1 MNRIKLHV
9 ITSQQ
14 TAALVRAARLLSAA
28 GVPLEAG
35 NTFIKF
41 PRGENQADAMAANLK
56 AMGFK
61 PLPTID
67 EFTAETNDNCAD
79 RVTTLLAAEQA
90 AKPKHDCGHDHA
102 PGEICNHGHDHSHS
116 HDDHGHSHA
125 HAHDHGHDHNH
136 QHDHGH
142 SHSHGHDHDGCCGH
156 DHDHDHK
163 H

>member
-14 TAALVRAARLLSAA
+14 TVALLRATRLLSAA
-28 GVPLEAG
+28 GIPLEAG
-35 NTFIKF
+35 NNFIKF
-41 PRGENQADAMAANLK
+41 PRGEHQADAIAEQLK
-56 AMGFK
+56 GMGFK

-67 EFTAETNDNCAD
+67 NFTAETNDNCNE
-79 RVTTLLAAEQA
+79 RVGTLLAAEQA

-102 PGEICNHGHDHSHS
+102 PGETCSHGHGDG
-116 HDDHGHSHA
+116 HGHSHD
-125 HAHDHGHDHNH
+125 HGHHHDHGHDH
-136 QHDHGH
+136 DH
-142 SHSHGHDHDGCCGH
+142 SSCC

>member
-14 TAALVRAARLLSAA
+14 TAALLRAARLLSAA
-28 GVPLEAG
+28 GIPLEAG
-35 NTFIKF
+35 ANFIKF
-41 PRGENQADAMAANLK
+41 PRGEEQADTAAANLK

-67 EFTAETNDNCAD
+67 EFTAETNDNCLE
-79 RVTTLLAAEQA
+79 RVASLPAAEQA

-102 PGEICNHGHDHSHS
+102 PGEACNHDHHD
-116 HDDHGHSHA
+116 
-125 HAHDHGHDHNH
+125 HDHGH
-136 QHDHGH
+136 QHGH
-142 SHSHGHDHDGCCGH
+142 AHSHDH

>member
-14 TAALVRAARLLSAA
+14 TAALLRAARLLSAA
-28 GVPLEAG
+28 GIPLEAG
-35 NTFIKF
+35 SNFIKF
-41 PRGENQADAMAANLK
+41 PRGHEQADALAASLK

-67 EFTAETNDNCAD
+67 EFTAETNDNCSQ
-79 RVTTLLAAEQA
+79 RVASLLAAEQA

-102 PGEICNHGHDHSHS
+102 PGEACNHDHHGHEHGHDHGHQHEHDHSHAHSHS
-116 HDDHGHSHA
+116 HDHQHA
-125 HAHDHGHDHNH
+125 HEHDHK
-136 QHDHGH
+136 
-142 SHSHGHDHDGCCGH
+142 GCC

>member
-28 GVPLEAG
+28 GIPLEAG

-41 PRGENQADAMAANLK
+41 PRGESQADAVAADLK

-67 EFTAETNDNCAD
+67 EFTAETNDNCAE
-79 RVTTLLAAEQA
+79 RVAALLAAEQA

-102 PGEICNHGHDHSHS
+102 PGETCSHNHS
-116 HDDHGHSHA
+116 HDNHGHSHA
-125 HAHDHGHDHNH
+125 HAHDHHH

-142 SHSHGHDHDGCCGH
+142 SHSHSHDHDGCCGH
-156 DHDHDHK
+156 DHDHDQK

>member
-14 TAALVRAARLLSAA
+14 TAALLRAARLLSAA
-28 GVPLEAG
+28 GIPLEAG
-35 NTFIKF
+35 ANFIKF
-41 PRGENQADAMAANLK
+41 PRGEEQADTAAANLK

-67 EFTAETNDNCAD
+67 EFTAETNDNCLE
-79 RVTTLLAAEQA
+79 RVASLLAAEQA

-102 PGEICNHGHDHSHS
+102 PCEACNHDHHD
-116 HDDHGHSHA
+116 
-125 HAHDHGHDHNH
+125 HDHGH
-136 QHDHGH
+136 QHGH
-142 SHSHGHDHDGCCGH
+142 AHSHDH

>member
-28 GVPLEAG
+28 GIPLEAG

-41 PRGENQADAMAANLK
+41 PRGESQADAVAADLK

-67 EFTAETNDNCAD
+67 EFTAETNDNCAE
-79 RVTTLLAAEQA
+79 RVAALLAAEQA

-102 PGEICNHGHDHSHS
+102 PGETCGHDHS

-125 HAHDHGHDHNH
+125 HAHDHHH

-142 SHSHGHDHDGCCGH
+142 SHSHSHDHDGCCGH
-156 DHDHDHK
+156 DHNHDHK

>member
-28 GVPLEAG
+28 GIPLEAG

-41 PRGENQADAMAANLK
+41 PRGESQADAVAAELK

-67 EFTAETNDNCAD
+67 EFTVETNDNCAE
-79 RVTTLLAAEQA
+79 RVAALLAAEQA

-102 PGEICNHGHDHSHS
+102 PGEACNHDHHD
-116 HDDHGHSHA
+116 
-125 HAHDHGHDHNH
+125 HDHGH
-136 QHDHGH
+136 QHGH
-142 SHSHGHDHDGCCGH
+142 AHSHDH

>member
-41 PRGENQADAMAANLK
+41 PRAEAQADAMAADLK
-56 AMGFK
+56 AMGFR

-67 EFTAETNDNCAD
+67 EFTAETNNNCAD
-79 RVTTLLAAEQA
+79 RVAALLAAEQA

-102 PGEICNHGHDHSHS
+102 PGETCSHGHDHS

-136 QHDHGH
+136 PHDHGH
-142 SHSHGHDHDGCCGH
+142 SHSHDPDHKGCC
-156 DHDHDHK
+156 DHDHK
-163 H
+163 HDHQH

>member
-28 GVPLEAG
+28 GIPLEAG

-41 PRGENQADAMAANLK
+41 PRGESQADAVAADLK

-67 EFTAETNDNCAD
+67 EFTAETNDNCAE
-79 RVTTLLAAEQA
+79 RVAALLAAEQA

-102 PGEICNHGHDHSHS
+102 PGETCS

-125 HAHDHGHDHNH
+125 HAHDHHH

-142 SHSHGHDHDGCCGH
+142 SHSHSHDHDGCCGH